1 MPICLRQPEIIEFCG
16 FSMSEQPTDCPSH
29 PLQGRRPKAARTARR
44 RLDQPTKK
52 GGNARAARQSKTH
65 VQRQSADASHGGTR
79 FARRYASQARSRQ
92 RRGPER
98 PGFTGVT
105 LSEILTNEMQP
116 KSFNQTRLLANL
128 MTKGVSKSLT
138 RSGPSNHVLRFEKA
152 MWIIG
157 R

>member
-1 MPICLRQPEIIEFCG
+1 MPRLLHI
-16 FSMSEQPTDCPSH
+16 PSASRAS
-29 PLQGRRPKAARTARR
+29 PRS

-98 PGFTGVT
+98 PGFTGAT

-116 KSFNQTRLLANL
+116 KIFNH
-128 MTKGVSKSLT
+128 KPT
-138 RSGPSNHVLRFEKA
+138 RSLIS
-152 MWIIG
+152 
-157 R
+157 

>member
-1 MPICLRQPEIIEFCG
+1 MTSSDPRPI
-16 FSMSEQPTDCPSH
+16 FSGIATRHHPRCRVRCTSH
-29 PLQGRRPKAARTARR
+29 PLQGRRPKAARTAHR

-65 VQRQSADASHGGTR
+65 VQLQSADASHGGAR
-79 FARRYASQARSRQ
+79 FARRYASQARSR
-92 RRGPER
+92 RRRWPER

-116 KSFNQTRLLANL
+116 KILNQTRLLANL

-138 RSGPSNHVLRFEKA
+138 RSDAGEQIGEPTLR
-152 MWIIG
+152 IDV
-157 R
+157 